1 MKIANDKNTPPIV
14 NYIHFLV
21 IGILISFGCIIAQLI
36 YLQLISSFHL
46 FQQSRRNYLRYAHVA
61 SPRGNIFDR
70 HGTLIATNRPLIR
83 LVWNG
88 SGNRTLSSE
97 QEETLIFLASLF
109 DLSEESQLLL
119 KKSERKRA
127 RFVIHDQLSFQA
139 LGTILERFPEH
150 NNLSLE
156 THFQRFYP
164 FGTTACHTLGY
175 ISDISRGQRGIMG
188 LEKICN
194 SLLQGVSGQLLTT
207 INSLGH
213 VLSQEQIQKTLM
225 GDNVYTTLDM
235 PLNRLAD
242 EAFPEDAAGALI
254 VMDASTGALRVV
266 LSRPAFDPNI
276 FIAPLSSATWQHL
289 LEQKALLNRAFSA
302 CYPPASLFKLVTLTA
317 ALDTGIISSQDTWHC
332 LGYTTFRG
340 RSYACNNHIAHGTVS
355 IEQALAKS
363 CNLPFFEIGRKIKI
377 NTLAQYAHWLCLGT
391 RTSESLGDKQGLIP
405 TSQWKQQLF
414 GEPWWPGETLSAT
427 IGQSFT
433 LVTPL
438 QICRMIGAICQ
449 GYAVTPH
456 WLAATPIER
465 STLPISPSI
474 LQIIKQYMRQVVLT
488 GTGKSI
494 NVVEEMRVYAKTG
507 TAQVCAL
514 KPAGSPPPQPHEQP
528 HAWFAAHIT
537 YKQHDPIVLVII
549 IEHAGS
555 SRVALG
561 VAKKFLKQYQHYL
574 DATAP

>member
-1 MKIANDKNTPPIV
+1 MKMMNKSNAPIAF
-14 NYIHFLV
+14 HFKP
-21 IGILISFGCIIAQLI
+21 LIMALFIAFGCVIARLVH
-36 YLQLISSFHL
+36 LQLITSLKL

-61 SPRGNIFDR
+61 SPRGNIFDC

-83 LVWNG
+83 LVWQG
-88 SGNRTLSSE
+88 TGNRVLSAK
-97 QEETLIFLASLF
+97 QEETITFLKSMVDF
-109 DLSEESQLLL
+109 SEESVHAL
-119 KKSERKRA
+119 KKAERKRSSC
-127 RFVIHDQLSFQA
+127 VIQEQLSFHA
-139 LGTILERFPEH
+139 LGILLEKFPEH
-150 NNLSLE
+150 ANLALE

-164 FGTTACHTLGY
+164 FGTSACHTLGY
-175 ISDISRGQRGIMG
+175 INDISRGQHGIMG

-207 INSLGH
+207 INSFGH
-213 VLSQEQIQKTLM
+213 TLSREEIQRTLM

-235 PLNRLAD
+235 HLHQLAE
-242 EAFPEDAAGALI
+242 EAFPADASGALI
-254 VMDASTGALRVV
+254 VMEATTGALRVV
-266 LSRPAFDPNI
+266 VSRPAFDPNI
-276 FIAPLSSATWQHL
+276 FIAPISSASWQQL
-289 LEQKALLNRAFSA
+289 MEQKALLNRAFSA

-317 ALDTGIISSQDTWHC
+317 ALDTGIISPQDTWHC

-340 RSYACNNHIAHGTVS
+340 RSYSCNDQLAHGTVT

-363 CNLPFFEIGRKIKI
+363 CNLPLFEIGRKIKI
-377 NTLAQYAHWLCLGT
+377 NTLAQYAHWLCLGAKT
-391 RTSESLGDKQGLIP
+391 NDMLGDKQGLIP
-405 TSQWKQQLF
+405 TAQWKQQLF

-427 IGQSFT
+427 IGQSFI

-456 WLAATPIER
+456 LLATTPVER
-465 STLPISPSI
+465 VPSPISSNI
-474 LQIIKQYMRQVVLT
+474 LQIIKQYMRQVVLS

-494 NVVEEMRVYAKTG
+494 NVLQEMHVYAKTG

-514 KPAGSPPPQPHEQP
+514 RAPGGAPLAPHEQP

-537 YKQHDPIVLVII
+537 YKQHEPIVLVII
-549 IEHAGS
+549 LEHAGS

-561 VAKKFLKQYQHYL
+561 VAKKFLAQYQKYVDGEL
-574 DATAP
+574 A